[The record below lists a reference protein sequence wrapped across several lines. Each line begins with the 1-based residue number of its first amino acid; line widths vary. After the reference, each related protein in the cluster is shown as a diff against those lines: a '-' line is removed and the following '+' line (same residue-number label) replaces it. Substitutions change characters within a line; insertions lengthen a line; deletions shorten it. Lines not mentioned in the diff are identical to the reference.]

1 MLNYERQYF
10 KLRVVSQKKKGIGY
24 PNPHHFYEFLT
35 KVTHYLTAVKKKL
48 EKEWKF
54 SRERPYLDYL
64 FCDFIMNQASLSFS
78 QYNRVM

>member
-35 KVTHYLTAVKKKL
+35 KVAHYLTAVK
-48 EKEWKF
+48 E
-54 SRERPYLDYL
+54 
-64 FCDFIMNQASLSFS
+64 I
-78 QYNRVM
+78 

>member
-35 KVTHYLTAVKKKL
+35 KVTHYLTAVKNFRKRL
-48 EKEWKF
+48 EIF
-54 SRERPYLDYL
+54 RANVLT
-64 FCDFIMNQASLSFS
+64 
-78 QYNRVM
+78 

>member
-35 KVTHYLTAVKKKL
+35 KVAHYLTAVKKKIRKRV
-48 EKEWKF
+48 EIF
-54 SRERPYLDYL
+54 ART
-64 FCDFIMNQASLSFS
+64 SLPELS
-78 QYNRVM
+78 VL